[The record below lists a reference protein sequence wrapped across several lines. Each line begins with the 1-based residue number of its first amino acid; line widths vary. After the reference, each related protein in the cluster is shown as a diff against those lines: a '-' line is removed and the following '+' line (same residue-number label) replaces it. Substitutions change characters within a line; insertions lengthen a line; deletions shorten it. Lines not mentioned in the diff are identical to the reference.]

1 MKNVVTETVVLG
13 LHHRQ
18 AAWEQLSLPINKLPW
33 DTAKVVGIKGG
44 GGPKVADPG
53 GGPKGA
59 DPAGTDLPSGPNV
72 IGTCFEGTDLASFF
86 SGAPAPAFAA
96 AFSRSFLKY
105 SLAALIFLR

>member
-1 MKNVVTETVVLG
+1 MPI
-13 LHHRQ
+13 
-18 AAWEQLSLPINKLPW
+18 PINKLPW

-44 GGPKVADPG
+44 GGPKGVDPG

-59 DPAGTDLPSGPNV
+59 DPAGTDRPSGPNV
-72 IGTCFEGTDLASFF
+72 IGTCFEGTDLESLF

-96 AFSRSFLKY
+96 AFSRNFLKY